1 MMQCFWS
8 WALDYDLSLMPNTY
22 QKTKCFI
29 PWHFYSKKKW
39 NIFYDKMKHRLWDIR
54 EKSWKKMSSQALF
67 QQIRFSAFW
76 PFSQD
81 CNRLVSLLLCF
92 ISLAMEILFAAE
104 YFISISLLDVHFFPF
119 IDFVDDIAL
128 ENCQAENI
136 ALVRRTGVVILLGE
150 GESRPK
156 EYAGLSWSSSLKLE
170 QKLTRSGVVMGKL
183 SPEKIIF

>member
-1 MMQCFWS
+1 MNYFCIWFCFQ
-8 WALDYDLSLMPNTY
+8 N
-22 QKTKCFI
+22 
-29 PWHFYSKKKW
+29 YSE
-39 NIFYDKMKHRLWDIR
+39 IILWKSETLCDIIR
-54 EKSWKKMSSQALF
+54 DKSWEEMSSQGSQALF

-136 ALVRRTGVVILLGE
+136 ALVRRTGVVILLSE

-170 QKLTRSGVVMGKL
+170 QKLTRGASVVMGKL
-183 SPEKIIF
+183 SPEKNILRVKV

>member
-1 MMQCFWS
+1 
-8 WALDYDLSLMPNTY
+8 
-22 QKTKCFI
+22 
-29 PWHFYSKKKW
+29 
-39 NIFYDKMKHRLWDIR
+39 
-54 EKSWKKMSSQALF
+54 
-67 QQIRFSAFW
+67 
-76 PFSQD
+76 
-81 CNRLVSLLLCF
+81 
-92 ISLAMEILFAAE
+92 MEILFAAE
-104 YFISISLLDVHFFPF
+104 YFIFISLLDVHFFPF